1 MFCGIKVFL
10 EVFISNWMA
19 KKDFDEKGLSP
30 EQIFA
35 IKAFARDLK
44 ANKYVSGEMQFTDIT
59 NCDYFLKAYGD
70 TIRYC
75 SKWDKFLLW
84 NGTCWEID
92 GEDMVSTMYR
102 DFIHQLYRVLRV
114 INDVNLQYAFEKHLM
129 KSENFRRIIAVLGI
143 MKMTESI
150 RIKSDEMDL
159 DNYLFNTEKLTI
171 KLKTGECQTPDK
183 EDRITKKSKFIYDK
197 NAKCPTW
204 EMFLMQIFNNDLDLI
219 HFVQK
224 AVGYSLSGDT
234 SEQCLFILWGNG
246 ANGKSTFLNVL
257 QHLFGD
263 YASTAR
269 TETFMK
275 KTSEQSNDLARLK
288 GARIVTTSEAEQ
300 GKPLSESL
308 IKQITGG
315 DKLSA
320 RFLYGEF
327 FDFIPTFKIFMAT
340 NHKPKIKGG
349 DNGIWRRIKMIPFTV
364 TIPPEKRDK
373 HLTEKLIA
381 ENSGILNWIL
391 EGYAMWEKEG
401 LLNEPKAVSEAISEY
416 RDDMD
421 SVQTFITECLY
432 IDASQKSRLD
442 NKVLYSAYIK
452 WCTQNNEHVM
462 SHKWLS
468 MQLQEK
474 GYTRR
479 ISNGTRFWLGLDVRP
494 EWDLS

>member
-1 MFCGIKVFL
+1 MKL
-10 EVFISNWMA
+10 DYS
-19 KKDFDEKGLSP
+19 KLTPQQKS
-30 EQIFA
+30 A
-35 IKAFARDLK
+35 IDALARDLK
-44 ANKYVSGEMQFTDIT
+44 ANKYVTGEMQFTDIT

-70 TIRYC
+70 SIRFC

-84 NGTCWEID
+84 NGTCWQVD
-92 GEDMVSTMYR
+92 GENTVSTLYR
-102 DFIHQLYRVLRV
+102 DFVHQLYRVLRV
-114 INDVNLQYAFEKHLM
+114 INDIQLQTAFEKHLI
-129 KSENFRRIIAVLGI
+129 KSESYRRLLAALGI
-143 MKMTESI
+143 MKMTAGI

-159 DNYLFNTEKLTI
+159 DNYLFNADKLTLN
-171 KLKTGECQTPDK
+171 LKTGECLSPDK
-183 EDRITKKSKFIYDK
+183 NNLITKKSNFIYDK

-204 EMFLMQIFNNDLDLI
+204 DMFLMQIFNNDTELI

-224 AVGYSLSGDT
+224 AMGYSLSGDM
-234 SEQCLFILWGNG
+234 SEQCLFILWGTG

-275 KTSEQSNDLARLK
+275 KTTEQSNDLARLK
-288 GARIVTTSEAEQ
+288 GARLVTTSEAEQ
-300 GKPLSESL
+300 GKQLSESL

-315 DKLSA
+315 DKLTA

-327 FDFIPTFKIFMAT
+327 FDFVPTFKIFMAT
-340 NHKPKIKGG
+340 NHKPNIKGS

-381 ENSGILNWIL
+381 ENSGILNWLL

-401 LLNEPKAVSEAISEY
+401 LCNEPKAVADATAEY

-421 SVQTFITECLY
+421 CVQTFITECLN

-442 NKVLYSAYIK
+442 NRVLYSAYLK
-452 WCTQNNEHVM
+452 WCVQNNEHAM

-468 MQLQEK
+468 TQMQEK
-474 GYTRR
+474 GYKKSV
-479 ISNGTRFWLGLDVRP
+479 SNGTRFWPGLDVRP
-494 EWDLS
+494 EWNVS